1 MTPAQEAAIWRKPP
15 PQQDGRPWWVR
26 LLASLRP
33 SIKFSPSTKRPIKFI
48 GIKGRVEW

>member
-26 LLASLRP
+26 LLASLRVAVKP
-33 SIKFSPSTKRPIKFI
+33 GKTRKRLIEEATI
-48 GIKGRVEW
+48 RGRVEW